1 MRLVK
6 QYLMAGA
13 VAPTVLSLTAC
24 GSAAESRV
32 SSNRPAE
39 QAKAAAQQ
47 MPAAEQLVRVT
58 DSQGTTLTLHL
69 NGSPAAK
76 DLCAQLPLDIAVENY
91 STNEKIFYP
100 PKKLNTADT
109 PMAKPKVGMVAYY
122 APWDDVVLFYAPL
135 NGGELYELGYVEE
148 DAGQIEKLSGTL
160 HIEQVHP

>member
-13 VAPTVLSLTAC
+13 VALTVLSLTAC

-91 STNEKIFYP
+91 STNEKIF
-100 PKKLNTADT
+100 
-109 PMAKPKVGMVAYY
+109 
-122 APWDDVVLFYAPL
+122 
-135 NGGELYELGYVEE
+135 
-148 DAGQIEKLSGTL
+148 
-160 HIEQVHP
+160 